1 MAESTQRLT
10 IGCIADDFT
19 GAGDA
24 ASFLT
29 AGGLNTLLLIWPC
42 QDAFIPANCQAV
54 VVALKSRSE
63 PATDAVAE
71 SLEAVRWLKA
81 HGAERLYFKY
91 CSTFDSTPQGN
102 IGPVADALLE
112 GLNLPYTLL
121 CPSLLSNG
129 RSVRDG
135 ILTVNG
141 VPLAESHM
149 SRHPLNPMWASSIPV
164 LMEPQ
169 SRYPCFVLSA
179 KEATDEAALQAKLH
193 RLQAAHSHF
202 YLVPDYFT
210 PEQGRWIARFF
221 SALPF
226 LTGGSELLEHLARQ
240 LNDAVPSSPPP
251 APQPAGTCGRV
262 MLAGSC
268 SDISRTQIDRWC
280 TSGGRSAAIEP
291 EMLFEQAPQAIAQ
304 LADQYRQHPEQDI
317 LFYSSPRRAD
327 RPGQAR
333 AIEEFIALL
342 AKLILESC
350 PVDRLIVAG
359 GETSGA
365 VIRALGFNGFMIGPS
380 IAPGVPILYPTGTS
394 NLRIVLKS
402 GNFGQSD
409 FFLTTLK
416 E

>member
-251 APQPAGTCGRV
+251 APQLAGTCGRV

-342 AKLILESC
+342 AKSILESC

>member
-1 MAESTQRLT
+1 M
-10 IGCIADDFT
+10 
-19 GAGDA
+19 
-24 ASFLT
+24 
-29 AGGLNTLLLIWPC
+29 
-42 QDAFIPANCQAV
+42 

-268 SDISRTQIDRWC
+268 SDISRTQIDQWC

-333 AIEEFIALL
+333 AIEKFIALL
-342 AKLILESC
+342 AKSILESC

-365 VIRALGFNGFMIGPS
+365 VIRALGFKGFMIGPS